1 MAKFVIKIA
10 DGKFEIELDGEPGEV
25 VVPEI
30 VSAYS
35 MMQAGHA
42 LMKIADRLDDL
53 SEQAAR
59 IADALEE

>member
-1 MAKFVIKIA
+1 MAKFVIVIK
-10 DGKFEIELDGEPGEV
+10 DGQFEIELEGDPGEV

-53 SEQAAR
+53 SEQVAR
-59 IADALEE
+59 IADAQEE